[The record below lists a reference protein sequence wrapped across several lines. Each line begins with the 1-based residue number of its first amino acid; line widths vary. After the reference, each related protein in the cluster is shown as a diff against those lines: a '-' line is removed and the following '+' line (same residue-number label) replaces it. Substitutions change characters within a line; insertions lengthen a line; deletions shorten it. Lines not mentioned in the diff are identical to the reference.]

1 MVKIAVNLDDIKG
14 GFTILD
20 AGKYVA
26 RLIDVQEKESSTG
39 NPMLCWF
46 WEIDDVEVRSFTSLQ
61 DHALFGL
68 KEHLEAFGIT
78 GEVDI
83 DTDICIGK
91 SAQLVLTRVKKRST
105 RTGEEIEVNQV
116 ESVKALKS
124 NGPAA
129 SGPKGSVVPAA
140 SKKSA
145 APKKGKSL
153 PL

>member
-14 GFTILD
+14 GFTLLD

-26 RLIDVQEKESSTG
+26 RLIDVQEQESSTG

-46 WEIDDVEVRSFTSLQ
+46 WEIDDCEVRSFTSLQ

-91 SAQLVLTRVKKRST
+91 SAQLTVTKIKKRSQ
-105 RTGEEIEVNQV
+105 RSGEEIEVNQV
-116 ESVKALKS
+116 EAVKALKS
-124 NGPAA
+124 KGPAA
-129 SGPKGSVVPAA
+129 SGPKGPAVPAA